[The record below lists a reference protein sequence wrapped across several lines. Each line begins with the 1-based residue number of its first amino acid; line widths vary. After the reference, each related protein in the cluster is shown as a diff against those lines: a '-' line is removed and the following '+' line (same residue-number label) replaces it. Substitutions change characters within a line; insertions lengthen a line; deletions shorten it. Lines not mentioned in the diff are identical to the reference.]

1 MERVRSTI
9 LGGAIPDNL
18 WPEVLLAMT
27 HVSNLLLTFSL
38 DGLSSYE
45 ASTGLPPQLS
55 RLKVLGSTVYIFIHE
70 EKRKAKSAKWE
81 PRAKRGLLVG
91 YDGHS
96 IYRVYLEKDAKVI

>member
-18 WPEVLLAMT
+18 WPKILLAIT
-27 HVSNLLLTFSL
+27 HISNLLPTSSL
-38 DGLSSYE
+38 DGLSPYE
-45 ASTGLPPQLS
+45 ASTGLLPQLNHL
-55 RLKVLGSTVYIFIHE
+55 RVLGSTVYVFIRKE
-70 EKRKAKSAKWE
+70 ERKAKSAKWE

-96 IYRVYLEKDAKVI
+96 IY